1 LIFLR
6 HHIDD
11 DLKYE
16 YFTVKIPL
24 ELWQNLNDR
33 FEHLKAVVLPKA
45 LNDWSQLR
53 FQDFKTVSEYNST
66 LFKIVLQLKMCG
78 EVITEDM
85 LLEKTYQTFHAS
97 NVLLQQ
103 QYRLH
108 GFKKYRELIGS
119 LLIAEQNNELL
130 LQNHENRPTDSAPL
144 PEVNATSSYFGG
156 RGRGRGR
163 GRRRGRGSGRN
174 QNFLGPRNNNSMKWQ
189 NPDTKQ
195 HKKWR
200 NPGQSSNDE
209 QTQNRKGNCNRYG
222 MEGHWYR
229 ACRTVK
235 HWVDLYQD
243 SLKEKD
249 KRI

>member
-11 DLKYE
+11 GLKYE
-16 YFTVKIPL
+16 YLTVENPL

-66 LFKIVLQLKMCG
+66 LFKIVSQLKMCG

-85 LLEKTYQTFHAS
+85 LLEKTYRTFHAS

-119 LLIAEQNNELL
+119 LFIAEQNNELL
-130 LQNHENRPTDSAPL
+130 LQNHDSRPTGSASL
-144 PEVNATSSYFGG
+144 PEVNETSSHFGG

-163 GRRRGRGSGRN
+163 GR
-174 QNFLGPRNNNSMKWQ
+174 
-189 NPDTKQ
+189 
-195 HKKWR
+195 
-200 NPGQSSNDE
+200 
-209 QTQNRKGNCNRYG
+209 GNG
-222 MEGHWYR
+222 
-229 ACRTVK
+229 
-235 HWVDLYQD
+235 
-243 SLKEKD
+243 
-249 KRI
+249 

>member
-11 DLKYE
+11 GLKYE
-16 YFTVKIPL
+16 YLTFKNPL
-24 ELWQNLNDR
+24 ELWKNLNDR

-66 LFKIVLQLKMCG
+66 LFKIVSQLKMCR

-85 LLEKTYQTFHAS
+85 LLEKTYRTFHVS
-97 NVLLQQ
+97 NILLQQ

-108 GFKKYRELIGS
+108 GFTKYRLIVS

-130 LQNHENRPTDSAPL
+130 LQNHENRPTGPAPL
-144 PEVNATSSYFGG
+144 PEVNATSSEF

-163 GRRRGRGSGRN
+163 GRRRGRGRGSGRN

-195 HKKWR
+195 RQNK
-200 NPGQSSNDE
+200 DE
-209 QTQNRKGNCNRYG
+209 QTQNKKGNCNRCG

-229 ACRTVK
+229 ACRTAK
-235 HWVDLYQD
+235 HWVDLYQA
-243 SLKEKD
+243 SLKEND
-249 KRI
+249 KQI

>member
-16 YFTVKIPL
+16 YSTVENPL

-33 FEHLKAVVLPKA
+33 FEHLKAIVLPKA

-53 FQDFKTVSEYNST
+53 FQDFKTISEYNST
-66 LFKIVLQLKMCG
+66 LFKIVSQLKMCG

-85 LLEKTYQTFHAS
+85 LLEKTYRTFHAS
-97 NVLLQQ
+97 NMLLQQ

-108 GFKKYRELIGS
+108 GFKKYSELIGS
-119 LLIAEQNNELL
+119 LLIVEQNNELL
-130 LQNHENRPTDSAPL
+130 LQNHENHPTGSAPL
-144 PEVNATSSYFGG
+144 PEVNGTSSHFGERGRGYG
-156 RGRGRGR
+156 RGRG
-163 GRRRGRGSGRN
+163 RGRGSGRN
-174 QNFLGPRNNNSMKWQ
+174 QNFLGPRNNNSMKWK
-189 NPDTKQ
+189 NLDTKQ
-195 HKKWR
+195 RQNWR
-200 NPGQSSNDE
+200 NPRQFSKDE
-209 QTQNRKGNCNRYG
+209 QTQNKKGNCNQCG

-229 ACRTVK
+229 ACRTMK
-235 HWVDLYQD
+235 HWVDLYQA
-243 SLKEKD
+243 SPKEKD

>member
-6 HHIDD
+6 HNIDD
-11 DLKYE
+11 GLKYE
-16 YFTVKIPL
+16 YLTVENPL
-24 ELWQNLNDR
+24 ELWQNLNNR

-45 LNDWSQLR
+45 LSDWAQLR

-66 LFKIVLQLKMCG
+66 LFKIVSQLKMCG

-85 LLEKTYQTFHAS
+85 LLEKIYRTFHTS

-119 LLIAEQNNELL
+119 LLIAEKNNELL
-130 LQNHENRPTDSAPL
+130 LQNHVSRPTGSASL
-144 PEVNATSSYFGG
+144 PEVNATSSHFRG

-163 GRRRGRGSGRN
+163 GNGRN

-189 NPDTKQ
+189 NLDTEQRQKC
-195 HKKWR
+195 R
-200 NPGQSSNDE
+200 NPGQSSNAG
-209 QTQNRKGNCNRYG
+209 QAQIKRGNYHRCG
-222 MEGHWYR
+222 MEGHWHR
-229 ACRTVK
+229 ACRTAK
-235 HWVDLYQD
+235 HWVDLYQA
-243 SLKEKD
+243 SLNEKG
-249 KRI
+249 KQI

>member
-16 YFTVKIPL
+16 YLTVENPL
-24 ELWQNLNDR
+24 ELRQNLNDR
-33 FEHLKAVVLPKA
+33 FEHLKVVVLPNA

-53 FQDFKTVSEYNST
+53 FQDFKTVSKYNFT
-66 LFKIVLQLKMCG
+66 LFKIVSQLKICG
-78 EVITEDM
+78 EVITGDM
-85 LLEKTYQTFHAS
+85 LLEKTYRTFHAS

-108 GFKKYRELIGS
+108 GFKKYRELIES
-119 LLIAEQNNELL
+119 LLIAEQNNEIL
-130 LQNHENRPTDSAPL
+130 LQNHESCPTGSAPL
-144 PEVNATSSYFGG
+144 PEVNATYSHFRGRGIG

-163 GRRRGRGSGRN
+163 GRGNGRN

-189 NPDTKQ
+189 NPDTEQ
-195 HKKWR
+195 RQKWR
-200 NPGQSSNDE
+200 NSGQSSNAG
-209 QTQNRKGNCNRYG
+209 QAQNKKGNCNRCG

-229 ACRTVK
+229 ACRTAK
-235 HWVDLYQD
+235 HWVDLYQA
-243 SLKEKD
+243 SLKEKG
-249 KRI
+249 KQI

>member
-6 HHIDD
+6 HHIND

-16 YFTVKIPL
+16 YLTVENPL

-33 FEHLKAVVLPKA
+33 FEHLKTVVLPKA

-53 FQDFKTVSEYNST
+53 FQDFKTVSEYKST
-66 LFKIVLQLKMCG
+66 LFKIVSQLKMCG

-85 LLEKTYQTFHAS
+85 LLEKTYRTFHAS

-119 LLIAEQNNELL
+119 LFIAKQNNELL
-130 LQNHENRPTDSAPL
+130 LQNHDSRPTGSAPL
-144 PEVNATSSYFGG
+144 QKVNATSSDFRGG
-156 RGRGRGR
+156 RGRGRGS
-163 GRRRGRGSGRN
+163 GNGRN
-174 QNFLGPRNNNSMKWQ
+174 QNFLGPRHNNSMKWQ

-195 HKKWR
+195 R
-200 NPGQSSNDE
+200 QNNAGQA
-209 QTQNRKGNCNRYG
+209 QKRKGNCNRCG

-229 ACRTVK
+229 ACHTAK
-235 HWVDLYQD
+235 HLVDLYQA
-243 SLKEKD
+243 SLNEKG
-249 KRI
+249 KQI

>member
-16 YFTVKIPL
+16 YLTVENPL

-33 FEHLKAVVLPKA
+33 FEHLKAVVLPNA

-66 LFKIVLQLKMCG
+66 LFKISQLKMYG
-78 EVITEDM
+78 EVITDDM
-85 LLEKTYQTFHAS
+85 LLEKTYRTFHAS

-119 LLIAEQNNELL
+119 LLIVEQNNELL
-130 LQNHENRPTDSAPL
+130 LQNHENRPTGSAPL
-144 PEVNATSSYFGG
+144 PEVNAISSYFE
-156 RGRGRGR
+156 GR
-163 GRRRGRGSGRN
+163 GRRHGRECRRGRDSERN
-174 QNFLGPRNNNSMKWQ
+174 QIFLGPRNNNSMKCNYEQIQ
-189 NPDTKQ
+189 NK
-195 HKKWR
+195 
-200 NPGQSSNDE
+200 
-209 QTQNRKGNCNRYG
+209 KGNCNRYG
-222 MEGHWYR
+222 MEGHWLC
-229 ACRTVK
+229 ACHTAK
-235 HWVDLYQD
+235 HCVDFYQ
-243 SLKEKD
+243 SFLKEKD
-249 KRI
+249 KRV